1 MGIMRGIIE
10 WCDNKLNEA
19 LEEEDDRKAYRKA
32 AASGAV
38 EGFCDAAI
46 IMYVPVVIAC
56 YVYQHKL
63 AKK

>member
-1 MGIMRGIIE
+1 MVMRGIIE
-10 WCDNKLNEA
+10 WCDKKMEEAFDEENE
-19 LEEEDDRKAYRKA
+19 RKAFGKA

-46 IMYVPVVIAC
+46 LMYVPVVIAC
-56 YVYQHKL
+56 WVYQAKL

>member
-10 WCDNKLNEA
+10 WCDNKMDEA
-19 LEEEDDRKAYRKA
+19 FEEDNERKAYGKA

-46 IMYVPVVIAC
+46 IMYVPVLIAC
-56 YVYQHKL
+56 WVYQAKL

>member
-1 MGIMRGIIE
+1 MIMRGIIE
-10 WCDNKLNEA
+10 WCDKKMEEA
-19 LEEEDDRKAYRKA
+19 FDEDDDRKAFGKA

-56 YVYQHKL
+56 WIYQSKL

>member
-1 MGIMRGIIE
+1 MGIMRGVIE
-10 WCDNKLNEA
+10 WCDNKMEEA
-19 LEEEDDRKAYRKA
+19 FEEENERKAYGKA

-46 IMYVPVVIAC
+46 IMYVPVLIAC
-56 YVYQHKL
+56 WVYQTKL